1 MTDEQ
6 NLIDQLY
13 DQQNELA
20 ALKAENER
28 LRIAVEGYYTKMGE
42 LQADKAELLEA
53 LRDTLY
59 HYDGTPL
66 WLIEKVE
73 QLIAKHETK

>member
-1 MTDEQ
+1 MATVENVNIEINQKLLDEIKQ
-6 NLIDQLY
+6 
-13 DQQNELA
+13 
-20 ALKAENER
+20 
-28 LRIAVEGYYTKMGE
+28 
-42 LQADKAELLEA
+42 LQADKAEMIEA

-73 QLIAKHETK
+73 QLLSKHSPE